1 MQSKNEKDKEG
12 TYQCSNL
19 LRGLR
24 KGTKVQKRYVNL
36 QISIKFNFHQ
46 LFPFLKIDEHH
57 QYFNFNKQKN
67 VSSDARRL
75 IKVKTWEL
83 QRARNVKRKRRVRE
97 SGDCQDKQFFLRLT
111 PSL

>member
-67 VSSDARRL
+67 VSSDARSE
-75 IKVKTWEL
+75 KV
-83 QRARNVKRKRRVRE
+83 
-97 SGDCQDKQFFLRLT
+97 DKSKDLGVAMNKKCKEEEKG
-111 PSL
+111 